1 MRRLIYLSL
10 CVLMFQILFVGCRR
24 HDANASKAAERY
36 YGYLAKGNVDA
47 YMRGMADYD
56 SLPEEYREQLHK
68 LFQQYVDHEK
78 EARKGILSAQA
89 LRDTLISDDQAHV
102 FLLVTYGDSTQEQVS
117 LPLVLTDK
125 GWRMR

>member
-1 MRRLIYLSL
+1 MRKLIYLSF
-10 CVLMFQILFVGCRR
+10 CVLMLQVLFVGCRR

-36 YGYLAKGNVDA
+36 YGYLAKGDVDK

-56 SLPEEYREQLHK
+56 SLPEEYREQLHN
-68 LFQQYVDHEK
+68 LFQQYIDHEK